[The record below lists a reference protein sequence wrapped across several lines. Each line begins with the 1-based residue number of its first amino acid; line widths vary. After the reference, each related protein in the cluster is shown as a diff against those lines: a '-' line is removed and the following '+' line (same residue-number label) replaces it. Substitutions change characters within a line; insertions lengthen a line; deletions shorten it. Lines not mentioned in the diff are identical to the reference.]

1 MIAPRSKSKKI
12 NITAACDL
20 FAHDSKLKISEK
32 HCKYCFGMSKM
43 TVVNE
48 EWEAEKYNVL
58 AFVEF
63 LEMVGR
69 VADVTFSGTDIA
81 HEPLA
86 RRIDYVLDAILP
98 LVDVDR
104 QDPVIEEVDET
115 ESD

>member
-1 MIAPRSKSKKI
+1 LVAPRSKSKKVKI
-12 NITAACDL
+12 ADACDL
-20 FAHDSKLKISEK
+20 FARDSALKISDK
-32 HCKYCFGMSKM
+32 QCKYCFGMSKM

-63 LEMVGR
+63 LEMIGR
-69 VADVTFSGTDIA
+69 VADITFHHTDIA

-86 RRIDYVLDAILP
+86 RRIEYVLDAILP
-98 LVDVDR
+98 LVDVER
-104 QDPVIEEVDET
+104 HDPVIEEVDET